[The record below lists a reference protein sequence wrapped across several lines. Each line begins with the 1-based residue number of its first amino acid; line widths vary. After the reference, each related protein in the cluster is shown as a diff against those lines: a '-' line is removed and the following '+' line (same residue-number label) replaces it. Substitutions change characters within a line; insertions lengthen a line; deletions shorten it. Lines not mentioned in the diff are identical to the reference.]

1 MKARNVVLAG
11 VIASVLTGLS
21 LHPTTGWICR
31 VQLQTA
37 VCVTPALLKNLE
49 GAGPSQKTAAA
60 QHPKDFNLQ
69 FAGALLKG
77 SSEQYRTALRAL
89 VPQFPNEPALR
100 AAILRFD
107 TAGAVKTLHRDDE
120 NFGAPSRTTANTKPA
135 PEKPLDPAVLA
146 AFDAEAEAGE
156 RLAPDNAYFPLMR
169 AIGLYGAGRDAE
181 AHAALHRAAQKP
193 LYNDYVR
200 EEAEAR
206 WALSREAY
214 GNPGT
219 IAEVA
224 QSAAILFPHY
234 AYLRSTARIALAQAI
249 RAEQAGDVEAGMQ
262 LRKDLR
268 TVGGLMRRDAT
279 SIIGGLVGSAIAN
292 ISAGR
297 PGGQEVPGWKESK
310 GDARNALAL
319 SAYKAYCE
327 KIGHSDEAR
336 AFQQEREKGDQARKL
351 NAKASARGIGIF
363 EMDRLAYLGALWL
376 LGCVVLSAVFT
387 SVLLGGLLKGLSTT
401 GRIREGKPAHP
412 GVTAGLWFFLGNGV
426 LSLLAVATMKI
437 FPIVSGFCWVG
448 STVAAVYAL
457 WVLIRH
463 AEAGQ
468 RRVAWGVACATVVA
482 SAGFLALALLP
493 VLGGG
498 RMWYGLLTGLGA
510 SSEGESTASPVPV
523 LRVLGLGLGLWLL
536 PALVTAGLMLQSRLR
551 RVPVTVG
558 VVRGFP
564 RFALPLATVLVFLF
578 AGIVWNTAQQEA
590 HYQSELRQM
599 IQHEGRYN
607 AHLMGETWPE

>member
-21 LHPTTGWICR
+21 LHPATGWICR

-37 VCVTPALLKNLE
+37 VCVTPALMKNLE
-49 GAGPSQKTAAA
+49 GAGPSQKTVVA
-60 QHPKDFNLQ
+60 QHPQDFNLQ
-69 FAGALLKG
+69 FARAFLKG

-89 VPQFPNEPALR
+89 VPQFPNEPSLR

-107 TAGAVKTLHRDDE
+107 TMGAVKPLHRDDE
-120 NFGAPSRTTANTKPA
+120 NLLSSTKPKDA
-135 PEKPLDPAVLA
+135 PPEKPLDPAALA
-146 AFDAEAEAGE
+146 AFEAEAEAGE

-181 AHAALHRAAQKP
+181 ARAALHRAAQKP

-206 WALSREAY
+206 WALSRAAY

-249 RAEQAGDVEAGMQ
+249 RAEQAGNAEEGMQ

-297 PGGQEVPGWKESK
+297 PGGHEIPDWKESK

-336 AFQQEREKGDQARKL
+336 AFQQEWEKGDRVRKL
-351 NAKASARGIGIF
+351 NAKASAGGAGIF

-387 SVLLGGLLKGLSTT
+387 SVLLGGLLKGLSAT

-426 LSLLAVATMKI
+426 LSLLAVATMKL
-437 FPIVSGFCWVG
+437 FPIVSGFCWGG

-457 WVLIRH
+457 WVLIRY
-463 AEAGQ
+463 AEPGQ
-468 RRVAWGVACATVVA
+468 RRIALGVACATVAV
-482 SAGFLALALLP
+482 SGGVLALSLLP

-498 RMWYGLLTGLGA
+498 RMWYGLLIGLGG
-510 SSEGESTASPVPV
+510 SSEGESTATPVSV

-564 RFALPLATVLVFLF
+564 RLALPLATVLVFLF

-590 HYQSELRQM
+590 QYQSELRQM

-607 AHLMGETWPE
+607 ARLLGEAWPE